1 MARLPFVF
9 LDRSLGRIQVPHLLR
24 AAGVEL
30 ITLAE
35 HYGIPADENVEDTIW
50 IRDSA
55 ERGWI
60 SFMKDFAIKRRPAE
74 TDAIRDSRARCFCLA
89 NANMKAAAMAE
100 RYITNLDRIARA
112 AEHAGPLLYTVQDQR
127 LEPVQLND

>member
-9 LDRSLGRIQVPHLLR
+9 LDRSLGRLQVPNLLR
-24 AAGVEL
+24 AAGVQL

-35 HYGIPADENVEDTIW
+35 HYGMPADEDVADTTW

-60 SFMKDFAIKRRPAE
+60 AFMKDFAIKRRPAE
-74 TDAIRDSRARCFCLA
+74 
-89 NANMKAAAMAE
+89 AE
-100 RYITNLDRIARA
+100 VR
-112 AEHAGPLLYTVQDQR
+112 
-127 LEPVQLND
+127 